1 MNGVRDTE
9 HDSLLRKPLVLVS
22 LLHCKAPRLLSSMPG
37 NKKLCRPVDIPIAWT
52 WAGSDEAEH
61 ALNCSPV
68 VTRSMIVDEMR
79 VDCLSRCRLPG
90 LGRSTLPEQ
99 IPRPLVSRD
108 IHL

>member
-9 HDSLLRKPLVLVS
+9 RGGLLRKILVLVS
-22 LLHCKAPRLLSSMPG
+22 LLHCKAPRLFSSVLS
-37 NKKLCRPVDIPIAWT
+37 NKKLCRSIDIPIAWT

-68 VTRSMIVDEMR
+68 VTRSMIVGEMR
-79 VDCLSRCRLPG
+79 VDRLSRCGLPG
-90 LGRSTLPEQ
+90 LGRSALPEQ
-99 IPRPLVSRD
+99 MPRPLVSRD